1 MTIRFNDL
9 ADAGRLRNE
18 KDSRTRLAF
27 CEASSKVI
35 HHGAPVMAH
44 QNATLLSRDVKNL
57 RIGNSFQPTVSGGS
71 EIDGWF
77 SKAKGLDQTV
87 AQVSVGLETDQG
99 RDSPILALAT
109 WSRSQS
115 AGFSS
120 AIGIPFSSNS
130 RSVSTRYLSISA

>member
-1 MTIRFNDL
+1 MANQNSTL
-9 ADAGRLRNE
+9 
-18 KDSRTRLAF
+18 
-27 CEASSKVI
+27 SSC
-35 HHGAPVMAH
+35 
-44 QNATLLSRDVKNL
+44 DFKNL
-57 RIGNSFQPTVSGGS
+57 WIGNAFQIAVSGGS

-77 SKAKGLDQTV
+77 SKAKSLDETV

-99 RDSPILALAT
+99 RDSPIFALAR

-120 AIGIPFSSNS
+120 AIGIAFPSNS